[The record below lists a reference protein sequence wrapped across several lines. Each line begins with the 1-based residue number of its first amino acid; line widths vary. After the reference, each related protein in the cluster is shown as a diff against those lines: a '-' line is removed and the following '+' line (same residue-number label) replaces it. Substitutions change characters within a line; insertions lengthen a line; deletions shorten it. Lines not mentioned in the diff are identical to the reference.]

1 MLKEEVIFAFVI
13 DQAIGVIHPVAI
25 WCEVKLWTI
34 FLVAKFSSWLRNHGT
49 YLILTAVDFITSL
62 FDASSVVSTLGL
74 LGVLGIIFME
84 TGLLIGLVFPG
95 GEVVFLAGIAASGAG
110 SAVLGDAKL
119 SAPLLFALAPVA
131 AITGG
136 EVGYWFGK
144 KYGRKFFERPDSR
157 FFNQKMVN
165 TTEKWLLKYGPR
177 KALVFGRFIPF
188 ARTLINPVCGVVHL
202 ERKLFST
209 WNAIG
214 AIIWT
219 QVAMG
224 IGYLLGDLIEGSVN
238 KYLYP
243 IIALI
248 VLVTLVP
255 LDYETTHGLCTLTL
269 HGTVASD
276 NCQPRPVSSIFA
288 ADRHFF
294 WAARPSKIAFCN
306 SIINCRLMARANL
319 S

>member
-1 MLKEEVIFAFVI
+1 MNL
-13 DQAIGVIHPVAI
+13 
-25 WCEVKLWTI
+25 L
-34 FLVAKFSSWLRNHGT
+34 
-49 YLILTAVDFITSL
+49 
-62 FDASSVVSTLGL
+62 DAHYVVSILGL

-95 GEVVFLAGIAASGAG
+95 GEVVFLAGIAASGSGAQL
-110 SAVLGDAKL
+110 LGDAKL
-119 SAPLLFALAPVA
+119 SAPLLFTLAPIA
-131 AITGG
+131 AIVGG

-144 KYGRKFFERPDSR
+144 KYGRKFFERPDTK
-157 FFNQKMVN
+157 FFNMKMVE
-165 TTEKWLLKYGPR
+165 TTEKWLIKYGPR

-224 IGYLLGDLIEGSVN
+224 IGYLLGDLIEGSIN

-243 IIALI
+243 IIGVI
-248 VLVTLVP
+248 VLITLLP
-255 LDYETTHGLCTLTL
+255 LLNGVYKERKL
-269 HGTVASD
+269 
-276 NCQPRPVSSIFA
+276 N
-288 ADRHFF
+288 
-294 WAARPSKIAFCN
+294 K
-306 SIINCRLMARANL
+306 
-319 S
+319 